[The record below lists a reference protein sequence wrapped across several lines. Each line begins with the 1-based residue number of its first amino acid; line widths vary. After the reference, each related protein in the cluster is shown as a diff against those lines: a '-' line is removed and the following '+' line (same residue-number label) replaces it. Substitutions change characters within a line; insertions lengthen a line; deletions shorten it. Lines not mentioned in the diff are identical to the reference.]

1 VVLSRLFRRRSEPDV
16 QLEQGLAKTRRAV
29 FTEITRLFDRSVLD
43 QELYDD
49 LEMLLIQADVGWDVS
64 QRLVQELKSRVA
76 SERIVQPSLAREVLR
91 EEMIRLL
98 ELASQNRKVK
108 IFQRGVPFVTMVVGV
123 NGVGKT
129 TSIAKLAAYHQ
140 RFGRTV
146 MLAGGDTFRAAA
158 IDQLKV
164 WGERLDV
171 PVIAHHQG
179 ADPGAVVFDAMQ
191 AAHARGADILI
202 VDTAGR
208 LHTKHNLM
216 AELTKLRKIMQRH
229 VEDAPQEVLLVI
241 DATTGQNGL
250 VQAKQFSD
258 SVEITDIMIAKLDGT
273 AKGGIAFSVAKEL
286 GTPISYI
293 GTGEKANDLAE
304 FRPETYVDSLF
315 FGTSD
320 EI

>member
-1 VVLSRLFRRRSEPDV
+1 MVLSRLFRRRSEPDV

>member
-1 VVLSRLFRRRSEPDV
+1 MVLSRLFRRRSEPDL

-29 FTEITRLFDRSVLD
+29 FTEITRLFDRTTLD

-64 QRLVQELKSRVA
+64 QRLVHELRSRVA
-76 SERIVQPSLAREVLR
+76 SERIEQPALAREVLR

-98 ELASQNRKVK
+98 ELASQHRKVK

-146 MLAGGDTFRAAA
+146 MLAAGDTFRAAA
-158 IDQLKV
+158 IDQLAV

-171 PVIAHHQG
+171 PVIAHQQG

-191 AAHARGADILI
+191 AAHARAGDILI

-216 AELTKLRKIMQRH
+216 AELTKLRTIMQRH
-229 VEDAPQEVLLVI
+229 VDDAPQEVLLVI

-258 SVEITDIMIAKLDGT
+258 SVAITDIMIAKLDGT

-293 GTGEKANDLAE
+293 GTGEKATDLAE

-315 FGTSD
+315 FGTGD
-320 EI
+320 EL